1 MLIGVYE
8 TTLSRA
14 VLQCPVYAIPP
25 VVMSTIAASTIAA
38 SPYLATPIATY
49 TLLIAFGVGLPAAC
63 AIFPQISEIDC
74 DKLEEEYRN
83 LKDDK
88 GQTIK
93 KLYFNRGQ

>member
-25 VVMSTIAASTIAA
+25 VVMSTIAA